1 MAQDVEIAE
10 TFRRAELRLRLV
22 LLGDGVSEPGA
33 VKGEEARLRVTST
46 LRQMREAFAQAV
58 EEARRSSSTEQ
69 PTAELR
75 EPTPDPLLTPSEVA
89 DEVGV
94 SVDAVYRAVK
104 RNEIAALRHGN
115 TRRGAI
121 RIPASEAR
129 RLRRSRG

>member
-1 MAQDVEIAE
+1 MTQDLEIAE
-10 TFRRAELRLRLV
+10 AFRRADLRLRLM
-22 LLGDGVSEPGA
+22 LLGDGMSEPGA
-33 VKGEEARLRVTST
+33 VKGEEARQRVTSA
-46 LRQMREAFAQAV
+46 LRQMREAFAQAIEQAQRPPAT
-58 EEARRSSSTEQ
+58 EEPMREET
-69 PTAELR
+69 

-115 TRRGAI
+115 ARRGAI

-129 RLRRSRG
+129 RLRRSRS